1 MRTRYKITEKEGIY
15 FATSTIVEWMPVF
28 TSQKYCDI
36 IIESMKYCKVHKGLK
51 LYAYVIMDNHI
62 HLVAKAPELSAT
74 LASFKKFTAKE
85 IIDRLKHAN
94 KQWLLGQ
101 LAFYKKK
108 YKTES
113 DYQVWQEGSPPQL
126 MLNEEILR
134 QKIEYIHG
142 NPVRRGMVDSPE
154 DWWYSSYRNYHL
166 NDHSII
172 RIDELLL

>member
-15 FATSTIVEWMPVF
+15 FVTSTIVEWMPVF

-36 IIESMKYCKVHKGLK
+36 IIESIKYCKVHKGLK
-51 LYAYVIMDNHI
+51 LYAFVLMDNHI
-62 HLVAKAPELSAT
+62 HLIVKAPELSDT

-85 IIDRLKHAN
+85 IIDQLKQDS
-94 KQWLLGQ
+94 KQWLLSQ

-113 DYQVWQEGSPPQL
+113 DYQVWQEGSHPQL
-126 MLNEEILR
+126 MLNEEMLR
-134 QKIEYIHG
+134 QKVKYIHC
-142 NPVRRGMVDSPE
+142 NPVRRGLVDSPE
-154 DWWYSSYRNYHL
+154 HWSYSSYRNYHL

-172 RIDELLL
+172 QIDEFLL